1 MGCKVAKPHSQNKA
15 AQAVAF
21 IPIDMVPTV
30 ESNVSTDD
38 VGDGAEDFEHIEQ
51 VAEEDL
57 IIRVPGDV
65 SRIPGVGT
73 PISTMAETL
82 PIRVKDASS
91 ILTMNAAQSGFCRC
105 CADYLKHLRPKRS
118 NTSVGAMG
126 CQSSKGA
133 VQPKRSCL

>member
-1 MGCKVAKPHSQNKA
+1 MGCKVTKPHSQNKA

-38 VGDGAEDFEHIEQ
+38 AGDVAEDFEHIEQ

-57 IIRVPGDV
+57 IIRALPGDV

-91 ILTMNAAQSGFCRC
+91 ILTMSATPSGFCRC
-105 CADYLKHLRPKRS
+105 CADC
-118 NTSVGAMG
+118 T
-126 CQSSKGA
+126 
-133 VQPKRSCL
+133 

>member
-38 VGDGAEDFEHIEQ
+38 AGDVAEDFEHIEQ

-57 IIRVPGDV
+57 IIRALPGDV

-91 ILTMNAAQSGFCRC
+91 ILTMSALERRFLKFDLFLRTLRGF
-105 CADYLKHLRPKRS
+105 H
-118 NTSVGAMG
+118 
-126 CQSSKGA
+126 
-133 VQPKRSCL
+133 